1 MSHCLA
7 GLTLGILSLV
17 NDWQCFTNESLTS
30 TSHTGTRSPPNNK
43 PNNFASTQLSSP
55 HLSAKSKATASET
68 DVSERSVFGKTRR
81 HTPKPKFSTMV
92 AGGTCP
98 EGHHDLEVKIILL
111 GDYSVGKSSLLRVLA
126 RQSCQA
132 GSDRDDNS
140 HSMANASSRSSASLG
155 NERLAL
161 VDTGSRG
168 ALVRSSLQPGGF
180 VDVEFTHQERNVL
193 ARIADTG
200 GESLVFGLYFCLS
213 VSLTV
218 CFSVCLSA
226 SLSLSLS
233 LSLCACTILSLCA
246 CVSPCFYVCQPVSV
260 CLCCLSACLS
270 LSLSLS
276 VLVVYSLCPP
286 PVCLY
291 FCLPVCVPTPLC
303 ACSILFLCVP
313 GVSVCLCLSV
323 SLRVCS
329 LARTDC

>member
-1 MSHCLA
+1 M
-7 GLTLGILSLV
+7 
-17 NDWQCFTNESLTS
+17 
-30 TSHTGTRSPPNNK
+30 
-43 PNNFASTQLSSP
+43 
-55 HLSAKSKATASET
+55 
-68 DVSERSVFGKTRR
+68 
-81 HTPKPKFSTMV
+81 
-92 AGGTCP
+92 
-98 EGHHDLEVKIILL
+98 
-111 GDYSVGKSSLLRVLA
+111 GKSSLLRVLA

-233 LSLCACTILSLCA
+233 LCLYYTLC
-246 CVSPCFYVCQPVSV
+246 V
-260 CLCCLSACLS
+260 CLCLSLFLCLSACLCLS
-270 LSLSLS
+270 LLSVSLSLS
-276 VLVVYSLCPP
+276 VSVSV
-286 PVCLY
+286 
-291 FCLPVCVPTPLC
+291 C
-303 ACSILFLCVP
+303 ACSILSMP
-313 GVSVCLCLSV
+313 LS
-323 SLRVCS
+323 LIHI
-329 LARTDC
+329 

>member
-233 LSLCACTILSLCA
+233 LSVLVLYSLCVPVSLPVSMSVSLSLS
-246 CVSPCFYVCQPVSV
+246 VSVVCQPVS
-260 CLCCLSACLS
+260 L
-270 LSLSLS
+270 
-276 VLVVYSLCPP
+276 
-286 PVCLY
+286 
-291 FCLPVCVPTPLC
+291 
-303 ACSILFLCVP
+303 
-313 GVSVCLCLSV
+313 CLCLC
-323 SLRVCS
+323 LC
-329 LARTDC
+329 L